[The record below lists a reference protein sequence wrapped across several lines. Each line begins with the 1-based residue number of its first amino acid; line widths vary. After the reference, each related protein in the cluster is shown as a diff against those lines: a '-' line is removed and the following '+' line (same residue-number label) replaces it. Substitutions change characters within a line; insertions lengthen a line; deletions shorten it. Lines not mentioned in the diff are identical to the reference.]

1 MQPQTDSA
9 ASPGDAFCH
18 GLHFERWGGFG
29 PCEFSMRS
37 TPSPGRWQNRAAWRK
52 DRLHPENQV
61 FHDKNDVDHDL
72 INAGDFADA

>member
-1 MQPQTDSA
+1 
-9 ASPGDAFCH
+9 
-18 GLHFERWGGFG
+18 
-29 PCEFSMRS
+29 MRS